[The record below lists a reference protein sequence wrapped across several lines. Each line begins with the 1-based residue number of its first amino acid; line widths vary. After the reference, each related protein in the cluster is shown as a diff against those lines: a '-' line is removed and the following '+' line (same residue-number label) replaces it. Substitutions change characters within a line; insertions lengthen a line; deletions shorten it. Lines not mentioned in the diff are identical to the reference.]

1 MHTICFSRFAFAVQF
16 PVEALGIKLNFNLIA
31 HTTRLLIELALLLG
45 QKKKKQYYSVPI
57 KMNINIG
64 ALQRRTGSR
73 SCSI

>member
-31 HTTRLLIELALLLG
+31 HTTRLLIELALLLD
-45 QKKKKQYYSVPI
+45 QKKKQYYSVPI

>member
-45 QKKKKQYYSVPI
+45 QKKKK
-57 KMNINIG
+57 N
-64 ALQRRTGSR
+64 
-73 SCSI
+73 SITPCLLK

>member
-45 QKKKKQYYSVPI
+45 QKKKQYYSVPI

>member
-45 QKKKKQYYSVPI
+45 QKKQYYSVPI